1 MLRLTIFGESHGCC
15 IGAVLE
21 GVPPGIPVSSEEID
35 RELALRRP
43 GRRFTTPRRE
53 EDRVEI
59 LSGVYMGHTTGA
71 PLAMIIR
78 NRDVD
83 SSFYEQVVR
92 HRPRPGHADLTARLR
107 SMGFNDYR
115 GGGPF
120 SGRLTAAVV
129 AAGAVAKKIAGLHGV
144 EFYAYL
150 RGLGHAECPE
160 PRELMERGSEALEE
174 LRRERNRSPFFCHD
188 PDASKRMEE
197 ALVEAVKAGDS
208 LGGLVEVWILGTPP
222 GLGEPPFDTLDGDL
236 AKAFFA
242 IPGARGFE
250 IGLGMKAARMRGS
263 EATDELTLGPG
274 GEPLPT
280 PGHSGGVLG
289 GLSAG
294 APIVARVAFKPTST
308 IRRPL
313 RTIDWRGLDEAV
325 ITGRGR
331 HDPAIAVRAVPVVE
345 AMAALVVADHLLR
358 WLPWRLEHYH
368 RLERGL
374 LAAFPPPPGRPDK
387 EVKEEHQ
394 RAPQERGEG
403 PDEGG

>member
-1 MLRLTIFGESHGCC
+1 MPLGTVLRLTIFGESHGCC

-21 GVPPGIPVSSEEID
+21 GVPPGVPVSPEEID
-35 RELALRRP
+35 RELELRRP
-43 GRRFTTPRRE
+43 GRRLTTPRRE

-59 LSGVYMGHTTGA
+59 LSGVHMGYTTGA
-71 PLAMIIR
+71 PLAMLIR

-92 HRPRPGHADLTARLR
+92 YRPRPGHADLTARLR

-120 SGRLTAAVV
+120 SGRLTAALV
-129 AAGAVAKKIAGLHGV
+129 AAGTVAKKIAGMHGIQ
-144 EFYAYL
+144 FYAYL
-150 RGLGHAECPE
+150 RALGPAECPE
-160 PRELMERGSEALEE
+160 PRGLAGGEQLQR
-174 LRRERNRSPFFCHD
+174 LREERNKSPVFCHD
-188 PDASKRMEE
+188 EAASREMEQALIE
-197 ALVEAVKAGDS
+197 AMKKGDS
-208 LGGLVEVWILGTPP
+208 LGGLVELWILGAPP

-242 IPGARGFE
+242 IPGVKGVEF
-250 IGLGMKAARMRGS
+250 GTGMAVARMRGS
-263 EATDELTLGPG
+263 EATDDLVLGPDAA
-274 GEPLPT
+274 PT
-280 PGHSGGVLG
+280 PVPGHGGGILG
-289 GLSAG
+289 GIAAG

-308 IRRPL
+308 IRLPKK
-313 RTIDWRGLDEAV
+313 TIDWRGLEEAE

-345 AMAALVVADHLLR
+345 AAAALVVADHLLR

-374 LAAFPPPPGRPDK
+374 G
-387 EVKEEHQ
+387 
-394 RAPQERGEG
+394 G
-403 PDEGG
+403 PAG